1 MKYKLS
7 VKERL
12 VLSGL
17 LPPEGD
23 AVTLKIIRD
32 LQGSLAFSEEEI
44 AATKMSQLDS
54 GDGKSR
60 IVWDTAVSLDKDVE
74 LGPKATSIVV
84 ERLESLEK
92 SKRLN
97 MNQFELYER
106 FVLDNAPPIPG
117 DIVEKK

>member
-23 AVTLKIIRD
+23 ATTLKIVRD
-32 LQGSLAFSEEEI
+32 LQGELAFSEEEQ
-44 AATKMSQLDS
+44 AATKMSRIENKEGNS
-54 GDGKSR
+54 T
-60 IVWDTAVSLDKDVE
+60 IVWDTSVVLDKDVE
-74 LGPKATSIVV
+74 LGPKAMSVVV

-106 FVLDNAPPIPG
+106 FVLNNVPSFG
-117 DIVEKK
+117 GIVKEK